1 MYVCMYVCM
10 QMEEFL
16 DSDAENANYLKNF
29 LSKLFDRSQK
39 VKVLMVG
46 KLNVSSELPTFRCI
60 FQYM

>member
-1 MYVCMYVCM
+1 M

-16 DSDAENANYLKNF
+16 DSDAENANYLKKF

-46 KLNVSSELPTFRCI
+46 KSNVSSELPTFRCI
-60 FQYM
+60 FQYVNMYFVL